1 MGTIT
6 KRTTSTGEVRY
17 RALIQIRK
25 QDAKYT
31 ESKTF
36 SKKSLAEAWLKK
48 RESEIEVDPG
58 IISEQKKKIGD
69 ITLAEAI
76 ELYLAEVTNYGR
88 SKKSTLKLLTRFPIA
103 KNQLSTLTRQDY
115 AEHVK
120 ARREGTLKEYRVK
133 AIGPA
138 TANSDLQYIRTI
150 LNHADLVWG
159 LKVNFDELEKA
170 SKGLRNARA
179 IGGSQKRFRLPT
191 TEELQKLTTTALQY
205 FYMTQYPDAP
215 IHLIMWFDIY
225 TGRRLTELSRL
236 RIADYDRENRRW
248 LLKSVKNPNGTVGN
262 DKYFVVDERA
272 EKIIDLLLE
281 PELRKR
287 MLKRGGDPEVLI
299 PFSREAIDRNWQK
312 IKDMAGIEDLRFH
325 DLRHEAATRLAEK
338 GMNIPMM
345 QQYTLHEDWNSLK
358 IYVNLN
364 TLRKTVLDFDEA
376 IENAKNAKLGDFI

>member
-6 KRTTSTGEVRY
+6 KRTTTKGEVRY
-17 RALIQIRK
+17 RALLQIRK

-48 RESEIEVDPG
+48 RESEIEENPG
-58 IISEQKKKIGD
+58 IISELKKKLGD
-69 ITLAEAI
+69 VTLGEAI
-76 ELYLAEVTNYGR
+76 ELYLEEVTSYGP
-88 SKKSTLKLLTRFPIA
+88 SKRSTLKLLTRFPIA
-103 KNQLSTLTRQDY
+103 KKQISTLTRQDF
-115 AEHVK
+115 AEHIR
-120 ARREGTLKEYRVK
+120 ARREGKLEDYRVK

-138 TANSDLQYIRTI
+138 TANIDLQYIRTI

-159 LKVNFDELEKA
+159 LKVNHDELEKA
-170 SKGLRNARA
+170 TKGLRNARA
-179 IGGSQKRFRLPT
+179 IGSSRRRYRLPT
-191 TEELQKLTTTALQY
+191 SEELQKLTTTAFQY
-205 FYMTQYPDAP
+205 YHLTQYPDTP
-215 IHLIMWFDIY
+215 IYLVMWLDIY
-225 TGRRLTELSRL
+225 TGRRLNELSQL
-236 RIADYDRENRRW
+236 RIDNYDRENHRW
-248 LLKSVKNPNGTVGN
+248 LLKGVKNPKGTIGN

-281 PELRKR
+281 PKLRKR
-287 MLKRGGDPEVLI
+287 MLRRGGDPDLLL
-299 PFSREAIDRNWQK
+299 PFDADILDRNWQK
-312 IKDMAGIEDLRFH
+312 IKVMAGIEGLRFH

-338 GMNIPMM
+338 GMSIPLI

-364 TLRKTVLDFDEA
+364 TIRKTVLDFDEA

>member
-17 RALIQIRK
+17 RALLQIRK

-48 RESEIEVDPG
+48 RESEIEVNPG
-58 IISEQKKKIGD
+58 IISEHKKKTGD
-69 ITLAEAI
+69 ISLAEAI
-76 ELYLAEVTNYGR
+76 ELYLEEVTNYGR
-88 SKKSTLKLLTRFPIA
+88 SKKATLKLLTRFPIA
-103 KNQLSTLTRQDY
+103 KKQLSALTRQDY

-120 ARREGTLKEYRVK
+120 ARRDGTLKEYRVK

-138 TANSDLQYIRTI
+138 TANGDLQYIRTI

-179 IGGSQKRFRLPT
+179 IGSSQKRFRLPT

-225 TGRRLTELSRL
+225 TSRRLTELSRL

-248 LLKSVKNPNGTVGN
+248 LLKSVKNPNGTMGN

-299 PFSREAIDRNWQK
+299 PFTREAIDRNWQK
-312 IKDMAGIEDLRFH
+312 IKDMAGIEGLRFH

-364 TLRKTVLDFDEA
+364 TIRKTVLDFDEA